1 MIAFRVDANEFIAT
15 GHVMRCLAIAVEI
28 RKQGKDC
35 IFFLAE
41 QKGTELIEEKGFA
54 YVVLQSK
61 WDQLE
66 TEIPIMIEKMQ
77 EYDLEWLIVDSYQV
91 TIEYLRKLNEIV
103 PVLYLDDMAKEVY
116 PVSMVLHYTDW
127 LENDD
132 YKKQYINTKTKVLA
146 GMRYVPL
153 REEFYPKKKETL
165 GTTVLITTG
174 GTDPYHITERFLRT
188 ILGTQ
193 TDVSK
198 RKKLQKRK
206 LQKIKYHIIVGAMNQ
221 DREKLKELEKQ
232 HSNLILH
239 FNVNTMGELMR
250 SSDFAISAG
259 GTTLFE
265 LCACQIPTVCFSF
278 AENQEAFAKK
288 MGNHHVML
296 YAGDIRYQDIDMI
309 ENLCNGL
316 EMLIDN
322 NSYAEELKHHMGLL
336 VDEKGTQRIVKE
348 LFVSAARQQK
358 GEKT

>member
-15 GHVMRCLAIAVEI
+15 GHVMRCLAIAMEI
-28 RKQGKDC
+28 KKQGRDC

-54 YVVLQSK
+54 YFILQSK
-61 WDQLE
+61 WNQLE
-66 TEIPIMIEKMQ
+66 TELPIMIEKIQ
-77 EYDLEWLIVDSYQV
+77 EYDLEWLIVDSYQA
-91 TIEYLRKLNEIV
+91 TAKYLKKLNESV
-103 PVLYLDDMAKEVY
+103 PVLYLDDMAKEIY

-127 LENDD
+127 LENDN
-132 YKKQYINTKTKVLA
+132 YKKQYVNTKTKVLA

-153 REEFYPKKKETL
+153 REEFYPKKKEKL

-174 GTDPYHITERFLRT
+174 GTDPYHITERFLRI
-188 ILGTQ
+188 ILETQ
-193 TDVSK
+193 IDVSK

-232 HSNLILH
+232 HSNLVLH
-239 FNVNTMGELMR
+239 FNVNYMGELMR

-278 AENQEAFAKK
+278 AENQEAFARK
-288 MGNHHVML
+288 MGNRHVML
-296 YAGDIRYQDIDMI
+296 YAGDPRYQNVDII

-322 NSYAEELKHHMGLL
+322 DSYVEELRYHMGLL
-336 VDEKGTQRIVKE
+336 VDGKGTQRIVKE
-348 LFVSAARQQK
+348 LIVYEQML
-358 GEKT
+358 